1 MAYDEGLAERVR
13 DLLLVREA
21 FSERKMFGGI
31 CFMLGGH
38 MAGGVIG
45 DELIVRLTP
54 EDVEKALAEDHTR
67 LFDFTGRPM
76 KGFVCVTPEG
86 VEADEELASWVDA
99 GADFAASLPPKD

>member
-13 DLLLVREA
+13 DLLVVREA

-54 EDVEKALAEDHTR
+54 EDVEKALTEDHTR
-67 LFDFTGRPM
+67 LFDPKRLGRGP
-76 KGFVCVTPEG
+76 
-86 VEADEELASWVDA
+86 ALASRRPA
-99 GADFAASLPPKD
+99 LPAVPRPSSGFSRRG